1 MSPDPSVF
9 KALSDCNR
17 IIIVSTLADGEC
29 CACRLQGVLDVTQ
42 PTLSH
47 HMKVLQQCGIVKMRK
62 KGTCSYY
69 SLDTDKLDEIVD
81 YLNEIRNRAEK
92 NIVEIE
98 EADVMDARSASGG
111 VSLRILF
118 QGRRAPLSVIQERN
132 QITTSASVAKGLVR
146 IGVEAV
152 LALYP
157 LQHQTQ
163 GHEPL
168 WTESR
173 NRTKT

>member
-1 MSPDPSVF
+1 
-9 KALSDCNR
+9 
-17 IIIVSTLADGEC
+17 
-29 CACRLQGVLDVTQ
+29 
-42 PTLSH
+42 
-47 HMKVLQQCGIVKMRK
+47 MRK

-111 VSLRILF
+111 VSLRFLF
-118 QGRRAPLSVIQERN
+118 QGRRTPPSVIQERD
-132 QITTSASVAKGLVR
+132 QITSSASVAKGLVR

-157 LQHQTQ
+157 LQHQT
-163 GHEPL
+163 
-168 WTESR
+168 
-173 NRTKT
+173 